1 MLQCMLL
8 WRSIVGLFQ
17 LWVQLVLQFFG
28 FLLRAHLVH
37 GCVSMTWSGE
47 SHENDLFLPSVPNIP
62 FFFSFPLQVRVL
74 LQIKTI
80 AEMAYSSLPIPN
92 VSQTLSNRGSSAP
105 PDFDSSAPP
114 ILWAN
119 RAVKRWD
126 GSVGGRRTVLGR
138 FSRFSP
144 RISPGRLFFWMQNRP
159 WNSWGYY
166 WPCILAMYFGHCW
179 YISGYL
185 GYVFRFW
192 CILILL
198 HAIWGGKKCS
208 KCTSSVP
215 RAILQAGSS
224 TAS

>member
-17 LWVQLVLQFFG
+17 LWVQLVLQLFG

-37 GCVSMTWSGE
+37 GCVSMTCMELLPDHSDLE
-47 SHENDLFLPSVPNIP
+47 KAMRCHENDLFLPSVP

-119 RAVKRWD
+119 RAVKR
-126 GSVGGRRTVLGR
+126 
-138 FSRFSP
+138 
-144 RISPGRLFFWMQNRP
+144 
-159 WNSWGYY
+159 
-166 WPCILAMYFGHCW
+166 
-179 YISGYL
+179 
-185 GYVFRFW
+185 
-192 CILILL
+192 
-198 HAIWGGKKCS
+198 
-208 KCTSSVP
+208 
-215 RAILQAGSS
+215 
-224 TAS
+224 